1 MSFTPL
7 SFLSVGLATLA
18 AFVTVLLMIKLNV
31 KDSPDSRSSHKHVT
45 PTSGGLAVVAALLVM
60 SIAGGGES
68 VVLLAC
74 VLVIASL
81 GLYDD
86 IHPLNP
92 ALKLTVMMGVAL
104 VTAYHLPPISKLQLT
119 EIYALTVPAWLG
131 MCFACIWIIV
141 LMNAVNFMDGS
152 NGMLVCLILPAAI
165 SLTVLS
171 YALGSFIS
179 AWAIALVIG
188 LAVFGLFNVRRSAKI
203 FAGDAGSLS
212 VGYSLAVTSL
222 NAAALIVSGQA
233 PYWLA
238 FLIWPILLDV
248 FLTLLRRAR
257 AGKALGQAH
266 NEHLYQRYIQTG
278 RSHLSVSLIYGLIS
292 TACIILGAVL
302 MAQPIYVL
310 QIGLVLML
318 ILSVVIYLRLY
329 KKAMNILAS

>member
-1 MSFTPL
+1 
-7 SFLSVGLATLA
+7 
-18 AFVTVLLMIKLNV
+18 
-31 KDSPDSRSSHKHVT
+31 
-45 PTSGGLAVVAALLVM
+45 
-60 SIAGGGES
+60 
-68 VVLLAC
+68 
-74 VLVIASL
+74 
-81 GLYDD
+81 
-86 IHPLNP
+86 
-92 ALKLTVMMGVAL
+92 
-104 VTAYHLPPISKLQLT
+104 
-119 EIYALTVPAWLG
+119 